1 MWYCNVI
8 LVCIN
13 SKLRGFAMAKTLTS
27 ESLRGVWALVPTPWD
42 AKDHLDEQVLRQD
55 VGYLCS
61 AGLTGLYTTASSGEF
76 FAMDDDEFFCLVSA
90 VVDEAR
96 SAGVPVQVC
105 CSAPNTRGFLR
116 RAEYAVE
123 AGADAIQVILP
134 YYIQLDL
141 EEAFA
146 FVETA
151 ARACG
156 DVPLVHYNTGYA
168 KLTFEAEDY
177 RSLKERVPTLIGT
190 KLPRDEPLWISN
202 VCRLVP
208 DVSHFCGEYAF
219 AANFAGGVR
228 GIYSWLAVT
237 NPRLMVRWY
246 ETCAGGDWNEAI
258 RIQQLVNR
266 FKLEV
271 KTRWAGKSDAAVNKA
286 DAALNPNIHCALRVR
301 EPYRS
306 CTEEDLDR
314 ARSWA
319 EHNFP
324 ELLEL

>member
-1 MWYCNVI
+1 
-8 LVCIN
+8 
-13 SKLRGFAMAKTLTS
+13 
-27 ESLRGVWALVPTPWD
+27 
-42 AKDHLDEQVLRQD
+42 
-55 VGYLCS
+55 
-61 AGLTGLYTTASSGEF
+61 
-76 FAMDDDEFFCLVSA
+76 MDDDEFFCLVSA
-90 VVDEAR
+90 VLDEAR

-105 CSAPNTRGFLR
+105 CSAPDTRGFLR

-123 AGADAIQVILP
+123 AGASAIQVILP
-134 YYIQLDL
+134 YYIQPDL

-156 DVPLVHYNTGYA
+156 EIPLVHYNTGHA
-168 KLTFEAEDY
+168 KLTFQAKDY
-177 RSLKERVPTLIGT
+177 WSLKERVPTLIGT

-202 VCRLVP
+202 VCRFVP
-208 DVSHFCGEYAF
+208 DVNHFCGEYAF
-219 AANFAGGVR
+219 AANFAGGVK
-228 GIYSWLAVT
+228 GMYSWLAVT
-237 NPRLMVRWY
+237 NPRLTMRWY
-246 ETCAGGDWNEAI
+246 EACSSGDWNEAI

-271 KTRWAGKSDAAVNKA
+271 KTGWNGKSEAAINKA
-286 DAALNPNIHCALRVR
+286 DAALNPNIHCDLRVW

-306 CTEEDLDR
+306 CMQEDLDR

-319 EHNFP
+319 ERNFP